1 MAKYT
6 KTGRAERP
14 SFYEDIQ
21 VLSKTVPGSGNY
33 NPHLDVP
40 HIKKERMTP

>member
-6 KTGRAERP
+6 KTNHAQRP

-21 VLSKTVPGSGNY
+21 LQSTQTPGSGNY
-33 NPHLDVP
+33 NPHLSVQNL
-40 HIKKERMTP
+40 KV